1 MANVLAPDYNKKPLS
16 SGNKP
21 QGYNE
26 SYVFTPGANVAIGDV
41 IYFGKIPAGVEINN
55 VYLVHDA
62 DADASIALGYI
73 PEGGASV
80 PTGFMDA
87 TAMATAG
94 RKIGG
99 KHPVV
104 LNVQA
109 DLIGTVSGGAIN
121 AGVKMSVVT
130 TGKGIGVA

>member
-1 MANVLAPDYNKKPLS
+1 MANIYASDYNKKPLS

-26 SYVFTPGANVAIGDV
+26 SYKHDTGAASGDV
-41 IYFGKIPAGVEINN
+41 IYLGKIPAGVEINE
-55 VYLVHDA
+55 VALVHDA

-80 PTGFMDA
+80 PAGFMAA
-87 TAMATAG
+87 TALSSAG
-94 RKIGG
+94 RKVGG
-99 KHPVV
+99 LHPVV

-109 DLIGTVSGGAIN
+109 DLIATVSGGAI
-121 AGVKMSVVT
+121 ASGTKLSVIT
-130 TGKGIGVA
+130 AGKGIGVA